1 MCFICL
7 QLKTFIF
14 KNKVL
19 HYSKIM
25 ILCFSSCF
33 IYFNVYKKTLFKL
46 LVFLFTSLL
55 IIFKATLLKL
65 TIFFL
70 YELKLMR
77 DF

>member
-19 HYSKIM
+19 HYSKKM

-65 TIFFL
+65 TNFFL